1 MSAGS
6 ALRVRTAALTAPSID
21 VRPGRRAALRQVGSF
36 AVIGVFSTLAYVAF
50 YALLRGLTPA
60 PVANA
65 LALAVTAVGNTAAN
79 RRLTF
84 QVRGPEGLARD
95 HATGLLALGVALA
108 ITSASLGL
116 LDMLAPHAGRAVE
129 LSVLVTANAAA
140 TLVRFLLLRLAL
152 DTRRT
157 HPSMDEP
164 RPSSS
169 RLERTPR

>member
-6 ALRVRTAALTAPSID
+6 ALGIRTAALTAPSFDI
-21 VRPGRRAALRQVGSF
+21 RSRRRAALRQAGSF
-36 AVIGVFSTLAYVAF
+36 AVIGVFSTLAYVAL
-50 YALLRGLTPA
+50 YAVLRGFTPA

-65 LALAVTAVGNTAAN
+65 LALVVTAVGNTAAN

-95 HATGLLALGVALA
+95 HATGLLALGAALA

-116 LDMLAPHAGRAVE
+116 LAVLAPDAGRAVE
-129 LSVLVTANAAA
+129 LGVLVTANAAA

-152 DTRRT
+152 GARRT
-157 HPSMDEP
+157 CQSTDEP
-164 RPSSS
+164 MPAPS